1 MLAYV
6 LKRSSRKEDFEKSG
20 ASPEQNAAESAATPP
35 AEKSKAKQTRHIPQK
50 LRSAVWKR
58 DQGQCT
64 FINKETGVRCGSKH
78 LLEIHHLKD
87 FSLGGKHTLD
97 NLTLRCRNHN
107 LHAAIQTYGSSLMN
121 RYLRD

>member
-1 MLAYV
+1 M
-6 LKRSSRKEDFEKSG
+6 KRAGRAPKVQTV
-20 ASPEQNAAESAATPP
+20 QNAAESAATPP

-121 RYLRD
+121 LYLRD